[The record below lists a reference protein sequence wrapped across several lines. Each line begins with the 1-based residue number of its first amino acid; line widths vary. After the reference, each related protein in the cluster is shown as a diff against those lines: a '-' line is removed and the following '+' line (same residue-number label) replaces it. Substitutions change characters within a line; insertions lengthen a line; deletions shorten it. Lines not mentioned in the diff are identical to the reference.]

1 MLRLILVVLGIAAK
15 LGEALSQIPLIG
27 DDTASSSS
35 SSDEASVSP
44 WRLNFSSTAPYLFSS
59 TSSLLQQWGNTFFP
73 NGHSVVACEI
83 SPFTLFYHG
92 RMDAETPPS
101 PEWLAFDIEMA
112 YGIMGSSP
120 NSHMLTYQT
129 TRPVKALYFDGES
142 AALMGLGQL
151 DTQMLHVFGNVSGP
165 EQSGGFRGLYD
176 EYARAHGLCDW
187 LLEKGLRGDGW
198 GYEGVIR
205 MNAAFEMIWCNF
217 TSPSLKLLTHLN
229 VTAPLMPDLDESDSN
244 VEIDVQ
250 KEEGGM
256 NGFTN
261 KQETSYYPLPPTP
274 TRTDSSTDPTR
285 PPQPPNW
292 RGGQDTLREPFLKFQ
307 TWGWFSSATYH
318 YGSSK
323 NGPGL
328 GETRA
333 RAYGCGIA
341 SYYSP
346 RYANLA
352 SLRAEDERAS
362 FNLTAEGFW
371 KGEGPSGNRTLAL
384 RDLLRRRRYHHLENA
399 TTEEAALMRSASERA
414 LRQILEGGS
423 STSSPC
429 SGTDWVQMTNE
440 ITRITAT
447 HLQELA
453 AALSRF
459 PRGDARQQQQRDA
472 SSSSA
477 VRDWMVDVRAQS
489 HSFLVGYLE
498 YPVRTADP
506 SLWRTDSDLFRTT
519 HARCR
524 YRYTRLMAPA
534 ADEEDEDGG
543 EEGSGVLLSPEER
556 DLRWAVEETFGAVC
570 SVLLTVGFGIE
581 RSWAAHFQKSG
592 SGGSRPETASELGA
606 LAATWSEGLEE
617 LMAWLGWADQFVGCS
632 EVCAWDERCYIPM
645 WPLIGWPRGGG
656 GGGGRGPPR
665 GPPSAPGNGSHPGG
679 DFDPPPHH
687 GGGGP
692 HHPPDHPD
700 GNHPGGGQPPRNR
713 RPSWGFFGEDDL
725 WEPKCINASFFV
737 HDF

>member
-1 MLRLILVVLGIAAK
+1 MLRLILVLGIAAK

-27 DDTASSSS
+27 DDNTAFSSSS
-35 SSDEASVSP
+35 SPSPSPSSLSDDVSVSP

-83 SPFTLFYHG
+83 APFTLFYHG

-112 YGIMGSSP
+112 YGIMGGAP

-129 TRPVKALYFDGES
+129 TRRVKALYFDGES

-165 EQSGGFRGLYD
+165 EQSGGFRGLHD

-198 GYEGVIR
+198 GYEGVVR

-229 VTAPLMPDLDESDSN
+229 VTAPLMPDLDESDSSSD
-244 VEIDVQ
+244 VESDVAQ
-250 KEEGGM
+250 EEKV
-256 NGFTN
+256 NSFAEN
-261 KQETSYYPLPPTP
+261 QETSYYPLPPTP

-318 YGSSK
+318 YGSSR

-333 RAYGCGIA
+333 EVSGCGVM

-346 RYANLA
+346 RYAGLA
-352 SLRAEDERAS
+352 SLRAEDERAR

-371 KGEGPSGNRTLAL
+371 KGAGPSGNRTLAL
-384 RDLLRRRRYHHLENA
+384 QDLVRRRRYHHLENA
-399 TTEEAALMRSASERA
+399 TVDEAALMRSASERA
-414 LRQILEGGS
+414 LRRILEGDG
-423 STSSPC
+423 TSC
-429 SGTDWVQMTNE
+429 SGTDWVRMTGE
-440 ITRITAT
+440 ITRLTAT

-453 AALSRF
+453 ATLSRF
-459 PRGDARQQQQRDA
+459 PPGDRNALPL
-472 SSSSA
+472 SS
-477 VRDWMVDVRAQS
+477 VRAWMVDVRAQS

-498 YPVRTADP
+498 YPTRTADP
-506 SLWRTDSDLFRTT
+506 SLWRTDSDFFRTT

-524 YRYTRLMAPA
+524 YRYTRLME
-534 ADEEDEDGG
+534 DEEER
-543 EEGSGVLLSPEER
+543 SGVSLSPEER

-581 RSWAAHFQKSG
+581 RSWAAYFQKRG
-592 SGGSRPETASELGA
+592 AGGSHPEAASELGR
-606 LAATWSEGLEE
+606 LAATWSDGLEE

-656 GGGGRGPPR
+656 GGGRGPPR
-665 GPPSAPGNGSHPGG
+665 RPPSTPGNGSHPGG

-687 GGGGP
+687 GDGGP
-692 HHPPDHPD
+692 RHPPDHPD
-700 GNHPGGGQPPRNR
+700 ENHPGGGQPPRSR